1 MELPE
6 NYSSI
11 MSQPADRLDRLV
23 SDPRL
28 NLTATVWT
36 TTKPGPQSFWD
47 HRQVARMLWV
57 FGGPFIFFAGL
68 GGNTLIVAVMTRRR
82 MQGSSTCVYLTLM
95 AIADTMV
102 LLTGMIP
109 EWLEAARIVV
119 LKELHQAAC
128 KLEKFL
134 FYTSADT
141 AVWFLVIFTIDR
153 FIAVCYPLK
162 KNKFC
167 RSSRAKLSCAVVF
180 GAAILKNVHVL
191 FTRGAQYKVQGN
203 RTSSTL
209 LLISNCGKPSA
220 ACEYF
225 EDFVR
230 PWIAFVVVSLL
241 PFCLILLC
249 NVCII
254 RALLSVRRLRAEH
267 SIVST
272 SDKSLI
278 QMTAMCLSA
287 SFCFLVCITPS
298 ILLLIGKPYWKNA
311 PFYEIA
317 KVINNELV
325 YVNHSINFFLYCV
338 TGKRFRSGITAV
350 CRCRRKSRVDT
361 TMTDTSIESRT
372 TVVKWVPSPVQNQR
386 RFTKGHDTGTLVSGR
401 HIVNRSVSMG
411 MANVVVGRKSSEMN
425 IRMAVAAAAAGSAGS
440 MKRSRSLQ
448 LNESC
453 V

>member
-1 MELPE
+1 ML
-6 NYSSI
+6 
-11 MSQPADRLDRLV
+11 QPVDHLDRLA
-23 SDPRL
+23 SDPPQL
-28 NLTATVWT
+28 SFTALFRTTV
-36 TTKPGPQSFWD
+36 KPDPQSSWD

-57 FGGPFIFFAGL
+57 FGGPVIFFAGL
-68 GGNTLIVAVMTRRR
+68 GGNALIVAVMTRRR
-82 MQGSSTCVYLTLM
+82 MQGSSTCVYLSLM

-109 EWLEAARIVV
+109 EWLEAVRIVV
-119 LKELHQAAC
+119 FKELHEATC

-141 AVWFLVIFTIDR
+141 AVWFLVVFTIDR

-167 RSSRAKLSCAVVF
+167 RSSRAKISCAVVL
-180 GAAILKNVHVL
+180 GAATMKNVHVF
-191 FTRGAQYKVQGN
+191 FTRGAQYKETMQVNG
-203 RTSSTL
+203 TGSSSL

-220 ACEYF
+220 ASENF

-241 PFCLILLC
+241 PFCVILLC

-254 RALLSVRRLRAEH
+254 RTLMSVRRLRAEH

-272 SDKSLI
+272 TDKSLV

-298 ILLLIGKPYWKNA
+298 IILLIGKPNWKNA

-317 KVINNELV
+317 KVVNNELV
-325 YVNHSINFFLYCV
+325 YVNHSVNFFLYCV

-361 TMTDTSIESRT
+361 TMTETSFESRT
-372 TVVKWVPSPVQNQR
+372 TVVKWAPSPVQDKR
-386 RFTKGHDTGTLVSGR
+386 GLLKGHDTRSQVNGR
-401 HIVNRSVSMG
+401 HIVKKSVSMG
-411 MANVVVGRKSSEMN
+411 MTNVVGRKSSEMN
-425 IRMAVAAAAAGSAGS
+425 IRMAAAAAAGSMA
-440 MKRSRSLQ
+440 RSRSLP

-453 V
+453 L